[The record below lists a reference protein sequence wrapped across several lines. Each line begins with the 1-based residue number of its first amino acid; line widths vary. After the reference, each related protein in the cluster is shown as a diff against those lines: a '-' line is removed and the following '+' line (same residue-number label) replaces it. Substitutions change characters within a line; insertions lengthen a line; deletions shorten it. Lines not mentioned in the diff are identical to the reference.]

1 MMTTGRSK
9 ADGVFKVKL
18 INVPQQTHL
27 RGYISQGGRGD
38 PGHAVNMS
46 VARSC
51 GFYLFLYRAWRGEDV
66 LIGLRTM
73 E

>member
-1 MMTTGRSK
+1 MMTTGRSE

-27 RGYISQGGRGD
+27 HGYISQGGRGD
-38 PGHAVNMS
+38 PGHAVDTS
-46 VARSC
+46 IARSC
-51 GFYLFLYRAWRGEDV
+51 GFYFFLYRAWQGEDV
-66 LIGLRTM
+66 LIGLRAR

>member
-9 ADGVFKVKL
+9 ADRVFKVKL

-27 RGYISQGGRGD
+27 HGYISQGGCSD
-38 PGHAVNMS
+38 LGHAVDTS

-66 LIGLRTM
+66 LIGLAM